1 MTTTTT
7 ELASASRTESQLVT
21 FMLDEEEFGFDI
33 MNVQEIIRVPKVAR
47 VPKTPDYVEG
57 LANLRGIVL
66 PIIDTRMRGDR
77 PHPRSGHR
85 Q

>member
-1 MTTTTT
+1 MTTPTT

-66 PIIDTRMRGDR
+66 PIIDTRLRFGMKRVE
-77 PHPRSGHR
+77 
-85 Q
+85 